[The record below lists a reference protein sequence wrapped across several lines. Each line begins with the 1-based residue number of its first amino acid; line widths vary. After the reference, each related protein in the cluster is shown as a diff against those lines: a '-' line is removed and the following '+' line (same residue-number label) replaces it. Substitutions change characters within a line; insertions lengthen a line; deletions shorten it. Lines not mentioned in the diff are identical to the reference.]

1 MQIMMMMMIKDKDK
15 NKDKDNDTDTDTD
28 TSYTSLVGILITKIV
43 RDKKSHKTLEGIL
56 TAKMSRNTWVGIF
69 MPKLSS

>member
-1 MQIMMMMMIKDKDK
+1 MMMMITDKGKDK
-15 NKDKDNDTDTDTD
+15 NKDKDKDTDTDTD
-28 TSYTSLVGILITKIV
+28 TTYTSLVGILITKIV

>member
-1 MQIMMMMMIKDKDK
+1 MMMMITDKGKDK
-15 NKDKDNDTDTDTD
+15 NKDKDKDTDTDTD